1 MAFGLALCPGIAWLI
16 VTFQDVASFN
26 FYVPVFDI
34 QFTSWRF
41 FLLFCA
47 FIDGFL
53 ALSLFFLPE
62 SPKFLLAQQRYD
74 EVLKVLQTMHIW
86 NKKSGAPHYPVKS
99 IYVDGNL
106 ETRPQNA
113 SRVKVILDQTI
124 PLFLRPLRVHTIMTS
139 FLMFSLFAASSGFF
153 LWVPSILN
161 TLIESKNQTM
171 AVCDVITIVDSQKKL
186 KVTNHQFCK

>member
-16 VTFQDVASFN
+16 VTFEEVAAVN
-26 FYVPVFDI
+26 FHVPLLEID
-34 QFTSWRF
+34 FTSWRF

-47 FIDGFL
+47 TIDGLL
-53 ALSLFFLPE
+53 ALALFFLPE

-74 EVLKVLQTMHIW
+74 EALQVLQKIHIW

-106 ETRPQNA
+106 ETRPQNV
-113 SRVKVILDQTI
+113 SRVKVILNQTV
-124 PLFLRPLRVHTIMTS
+124 PLFLKPMRINTLMTS

-153 LWVPSILN
+153 MWVPSILN
-161 TLIESKNQTM
+161 NLMESKNQTM
-171 AVCDVITIVDSQKKL
+171 AVCDVITIVDLQQK
-186 KVTNHQFCK
+186 